1 MILIKSDE
9 EIERIGEACRIV
21 ALTLDSLRALI
32 VEGVTTREIERH
44 AEDFI
49 IKKGGRPAF
58 KGYRGFPASICASV
72 NSVVVHGIP
81 SSKVKL
87 RRGDII
93 SIDLGV
99 NFKGYFGDAAFTLPV
114 GEVSDEAENL
124 MKVTEEALERGMGK
138 ARAGNRVSDIS
149 NAVQSHV
156 EANGYSVVRT
166 FVGHG
171 IGRFLHE
178 DPQIPNFGLPG
189 SGPRLR
195 KGMTIAIEP
204 MVNAGSSGVRVL
216 DDGWT
221 AVTEDG
227 SLSAH
232 FEHTVAV
239 VGDAIKILT
248 TLA

>member
-1 MILIKSDE
+1 MILIKSEE

-21 ALTLDSLRALI
+21 ALTLESLRPLI
-32 VEGVTTREIERH
+32 VEGVTTKELERH

-49 IKKGGRPAF
+49 IMKGGKPAF
-58 KGYRGFPASICASV
+58 KGYRGFPASICTSV
-72 NSVVVHGIP
+72 NCEVVHGIP
-81 SSKVKL
+81 SAKVKL
-87 RRGDII
+87 KKGDII

-99 NFKGYFGDAAFTLPV
+99 NFRGYFGDAAYTLPV
-114 GEVSDEAENL
+114 GSVGAETEKL
-124 MKVTEEALERGMGK
+124 IRVTEEALNLGMEK
-138 ARAGNRVSDIS
+138 TRTGNRVSDIS
-149 NAVQSHV
+149 SAIQGHV
-156 EANGYSVVRT
+156 EARGFSVVRT

-171 IGRFLHE
+171 VGRFLHE
-178 DPQIPNFGLPG
+178 DPQIPNFGPPG

-204 MVNAGSSGVRVL
+204 MVNAGSYGVRIL

-239 VGDAIKILT
+239 IGDGIKILT
-248 TLA
+248 ALN